1 MGQGQSGDHLAVAVL
16 SHVVQSGRA
25 ELMAMRRHMAD
36 SSKRNHDGLLISRK
50 HFHAAESAVTVDE
63 SDRDIYDRLFTLFD
77 KTGGGQV
84 LFKDFI
90 VGLTPIMKGSFDERL
105 LCALQLY
112 DMEGTGMMNQTD
124 IKMVF
129 RSMNHTAGM
138 MGDPTLVLDQLDE
151 LVETVFVSIDEE
163 LVVKGKI
170 KYEQAIQE
178 FRDHPIIES
187 YLARDV

>member
-1 MGQGQSGDHLAVAVL
+1 MPKWSPLAGSIL
-16 SHVVQSGRA
+16 I
-25 ELMAMRRHMAD
+25 
-36 SSKRNHDGLLISRK
+36 KFLLFLAI
-50 HFHAAESAVTVDE
+50 FA
-63 SDRDIYDRLFTLFD
+63 
-77 KTGGGQV
+77 
-84 LFKDFI
+84 
-90 VGLTPIMKGSFDERL
+90 
-105 LCALQLY
+105 CALSSLTSPPPTATATATAAATPRHVTRRLQ
-112 DMEGTGMMNQTD
+112 
-124 IKMVF
+124 
-129 RSMNHTAGM
+129 NHTAGM